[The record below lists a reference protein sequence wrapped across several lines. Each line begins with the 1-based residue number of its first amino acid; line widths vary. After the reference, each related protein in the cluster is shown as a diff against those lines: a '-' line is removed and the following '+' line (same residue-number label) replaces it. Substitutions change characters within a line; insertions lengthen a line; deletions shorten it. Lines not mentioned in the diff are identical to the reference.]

1 MITYKLKINYQDP
14 KVLTSD
20 MEFVTGD
27 VGAYRLECEFYDNG
41 QPAEVS
47 GLLLSVKAKRADGA
61 VFTDSGEMEGG
72 KGVYVL
78 KNEMYAIAGGL
89 YLEIALSD
97 SAENYVTAKIITANV
112 LQGLAEGDP
121 AEDDVSVYVTLL
133 SQMKAQLDEANALID
148 EANELI
154 DEAQISFDEQFAQLE
169 SELSQKADKK
179 TSGGGFVGGNG
190 ASASSGGAAGNG
202 ASSEAGGAV
211 GNMADTDDGFAGGNH
226 SKAAN
231 GGGAAGANAKTN
243 AGGAVG
249 LGAMAYNYGGAVG
262 NGAVSGEGFSGGYNA
277 KAATMEG
284 YSQRYIDA
292 IQLGTGTNQN
302 EKTLQVYNY
311 QLMDADGK
319 IPSGRMPDTVMT
331 YRGEVISYAN
341 LPAAPEKGDVY
352 SVLEYSPN
360 PNASKP
366 CKLITGKVSDLFEL
380 HYGGFGTGCHALSI
394 DLINANPDYC
404 FESSENPSNGAP
416 GSHLYKLDGTYIGQ
430 IDYSGTSNYI
440 FDESCPYAYGPYLEN
455 LDGWDESLYYDSTV
469 SFIMCK
475 TSGLTVYSLETY
487 GVGMVMWD
495 GSSWIRLSP
504 DVDLTDL
511 SQKADKQTSGG
522 GFAGGEDASAEAGGA
537 VGEAAQAGAGF
548 AGGQNA
554 TTSLGAALGYNAK
567 TVNAS
572 GSAIDAVQLG
582 TGTNQ
587 NEKTLQVYG
596 HQLMDANGKIP
607 NDRLSGIQSTTATPE
622 EIEQT
627 ITDETGLYYVTA
639 ETPYVVYHKKGS
651 YYLYQIKIDGEAVY
665 TRRGEIQRY
674 GEHVWDGW
682 KPYATEQYVYD
693 AVDEKL
699 EAQSVSS
706 FYVGDGALTNSH
718 FSNLGYMPKLVLISP
733 ESNTG
738 IMTWHIYMDSN
749 YTAGYYA
756 PDGSATC
763 EIAWASNGFTMT
775 HASGAELAANEDGVV
790 YNYIIY
796 K

>member
-1 MITYKLKINYQDP
+1 MITYKLKINFQDP
-14 KVLTSD
+14 RVLTSD

-262 NGAVSGEGFSGGYNA
+262 NGATAGEGFSGGYNA

-302 EKTLQVYNY
+302 EKTLQVY
-311 QLMDADGK
+311 D
-319 IPSGRMPDTVMT
+319 
-331 YRGEVISYAN
+331 
-341 LPAAPEKGDVY
+341 
-352 SVLEYSPN
+352 
-360 PNASKP
+360 
-366 CKLITGKVSDLFEL
+366 
-380 HYGGFGTGCHALSI
+380 
-394 DLINANPDYC
+394 
-404 FESSENPSNGAP
+404 
-416 GSHLYKLDGTYIGQ
+416 
-430 IDYSGTSNYI
+430 
-440 FDESCPYAYGPYLEN
+440 
-455 LDGWDESLYYDSTV
+455 
-469 SFIMCK
+469 
-475 TSGLTVYSLETY
+475 
-487 GVGMVMWD
+487 
-495 GSSWIRLSP
+495 
-504 DVDLTDL
+504 
-511 SQKADKQTSGG
+511 
-522 GFAGGEDASAEAGGA
+522 
-537 VGEAAQAGAGF
+537 
-548 AGGQNA
+548 
-554 TTSLGAALGYNAK
+554 
-567 TVNAS
+567 
-572 GSAIDAVQLG
+572 
-582 TGTNQ
+582 
-587 NEKTLQVYG
+587 

-607 NDRLSGIQSTTATPE
+607 LEALNGKLIQEIHVPLEEADQVRDNLSIP
-622 EIEQT
+622 
-627 ITDETGLYYVTA
+627 GLYLFIGTDMWAHISEALLVVNQVFTPSVMQYRFGDDGTIECRTVNYSNGTEPSATEWESFSKTSDLEAAVSAANLWGGNVSDWSQLPENPKAGTYCYVENDILTGVKY
-639 ETPYVVYHKKGS
+639 TGKVSSLFRFNSDYFPYV
-651 YYLYQIKIDGEAVY
+651 DGVNF
-665 TRRGEIQRY
+665 
-674 GEHVWDGW
+674 D
-682 KPYATEQYVYD
+682 
-693 AVDEKL
+693 VDEKYIQPVEASGYTGLLCIYDSVGVKKGTL
-699 EAQSVSS
+699 EYGLTSSPGSFSVS
-706 FYVGDGALTNSH
+706 AL
-718 FSNLGYMPKLVLISP
+718 
-733 ESNTG
+733 
-738 IMTWHIYMDSN
+738 
-749 YTAGYYA
+749 
-756 PDGSATC
+756 
-763 EIAWASNGFTMT
+763 
-775 HASGAELAANEDGVV
+775 GAESIDDTVTFYLGV
-790 YNYIIY
+790 YNGENFPSKIESFPADSMIFWNGT
-796 K
+796 KWCCVPCAGSDA